1 MDVTVYDA
9 VIEYMDRTWD
19 LALRLT
25 FEFDVLC
32 SHSDFLGYGFGDLS
46 CGSLVGFSDRFC
58 SYYNIHHFETLEC
71 FLKHNFW
78 SLPLNRS
85 SLYHC

>member
-1 MDVTVYDA
+1 MTVCDA

-46 CGSLVGFSDRFC
+46 CGSLVFLVIDFAV
-58 SYYNIHHFETLEC
+58 ITIFTI
-71 FLKHNFW
+71 LKHW
-78 SLPLNRS
+78 SVF
-85 SLYHC
+85 